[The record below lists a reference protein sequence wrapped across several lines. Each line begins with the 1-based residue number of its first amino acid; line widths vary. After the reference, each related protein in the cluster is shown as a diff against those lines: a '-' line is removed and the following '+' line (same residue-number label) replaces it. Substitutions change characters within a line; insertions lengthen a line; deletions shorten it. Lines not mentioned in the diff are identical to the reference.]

1 MGPYS
6 TSNSQNC
13 TQNVSDFWLEVSC
26 GNVVMGDLESLHAVR
41 SCHITP
47 QGILGK
53 LVLKLPMQS

>member
-1 MGPYS
+1 
-6 TSNSQNC
+6 
-13 TQNVSDFWLEVSC
+13 LEVSC